1 MHGINYSLATSY
13 SSGIAPS
20 RRKGTEATASLFL
33 GYFAT
38 LELGR
43 GKIVDKVRG
52 RVRILELEGDGGLY
66 SKNNFKIRK

>member
-1 MHGINYSLATSY
+1 MHGVNYSLATSY
-13 SSGIAPS
+13 SSGIGPS
-20 RRKGTEATASLFL
+20 RSSRIASLFL
-33 GYFAT
+33 GNFAT